1 MILFQ
6 KNRCKGSNDSH
17 ETTNEMRRT
26 IRDIFFTHQAQ
37 TTARPI
43 GLEVKKARGSYIIDK
58 DNKKYLDFVA
68 GVSACTLGH
77 SHPKVIRAVR
87 RQMRKYLH
95 VMVYGEFVQDEPVQ
109 LVKLLADHLPEQLSC
124 TYLTN
129 SGTEGIEGAL
139 KLAKRATGRQRI
151 ISANNAYHGNTQGA
165 MSVMGYEERK
175 RAYRP
180 LIPGTSFIQFNDV
193 RDLEQINEQTAAVIL
208 ETIQGGAGFIV
219 PTNDYMIAV
228 RERCDKVGALL
239 ILDEIQPGMG
249 RTGKLFAF
257 EHYNMI
263 PDIFVTGKGLGG
275 GFPVGAFCASKELMN
290 LLQDKPILGHIT
302 TFGGHPVIAAACHA
316 TLKTLLQS
324 NLITE
329 TLEKE
334 QYIREQLQH
343 RGIQEIRG
351 KGLMLALILR
361 TPEHAQQLVKIALER
376 GLLLFFLLFEKRA
389 VRVTPPLTIS
399 KKEIKKG
406 CDIILNILDE
416 IC

>member
-37 TTARPI
+37 TTAQPI

-165 MSVMGYEERK
+165 MSVMGYERRK

-180 LIPGTSFIQFNDV
+180 LIPGTSYIQFNDV

-219 PTNDYMIAV
+219 PTNDYMKAV

-316 TLKTLLQS
+316 TLRTLLQS
-324 NLITE
+324 NLIAE

-334 QYIREQLQH
+334 EYIREQLQH
-343 RGIQEIRG
+343 REIQEIRG
-351 KGLMLALILR
+351 KGLMLALILP

-376 GLLLFFLLFEKRA
+376 GLLLFFLLFENRA
-389 VRVTPPLTIS
+389 VRVTPPLTIT
-399 KKEIKKG
+399 KKELKKG
-406 CDIILNILDE
+406 CDIIINILDQ

>member
-1 MILFQ
+1 
-6 KNRCKGSNDSH
+6 
-17 ETTNEMRRT
+17 MRRT

-37 TTARPI
+37 TTAQPI

-87 RQMRKYLH
+87 RQMKKYLH
-95 VMVYGEFVQDEPVQ
+95 VMVYGEFVQDEPVK
-109 LVKLLADHLPEQLSC
+109 LVKLLADQLPEKLSC

-180 LIPGTSFIQFNDV
+180 LIPGTSYIQFNDV
-193 RDLEQINEQTAAVIL
+193 GDLEQINEQTAAVIL

-219 PTNDYMIAV
+219 PTNDYMKAV

-257 EHYNMI
+257 EHYDMI

-302 TFGGHPVIAAACHA
+302 TFGGHPVIAAACYA

-324 NLITE
+324 NLIAE

-343 RGIQEIRG
+343 RGIKEIRG
-351 KGLMLALILR
+351 KGLMLALILP
-361 TPEHAQQLVKIALER
+361 TPEHAQQMVKIALER

-399 KKEIKKG
+399 KKELKKG
-406 CDIILNILDE
+406 CDIIVNILDE

>member
-1 MILFQ
+1 MI
-6 KNRCKGSNDSH
+6 
-17 ETTNEMRRT
+17 RT
-26 IRDIFFTHQAQ
+26 ARDIFFAHQAQ
-37 TTARPI
+37 TTPKPI

-109 LVKLLADHLPEQLSC
+109 LVKLLADQLPEQLSC
-124 TYLTN
+124 IYLTN

-180 LIPGTSFIQFNDV
+180 LIPGTSYIQFNDI
-193 RDLEQINEQTAAVIL
+193 RDLEQINELTAAVIL

-219 PTNDYMIAV
+219 PTNDYMKAV
-228 RERCDKVGALL
+228 RDRCDKVGALL

-275 GFPVGAFCASKELMN
+275 GFPVGAFGASKKLMN

-324 NLITE
+324 NLIAE
-329 TLEKE
+329 TIEKE

-343 RGIQEIRG
+343 QGIKEIRG
-351 KGLMLALILR
+351 KGLMLALILP
-361 TPEHAQQLVKIALER
+361 TPELAQQLVKIALER

-399 KKEIKKG
+399 KKELKKG
-406 CDIILNILDE
+406 CDIIVNILDE

>member
-1 MILFQ
+1 
-6 KNRCKGSNDSH
+6 
-17 ETTNEMRRT
+17 MRHT
-26 IRDIFFTHQAQ
+26 IRHIFLAHQAQ
-37 TTARPI
+37 TTSKPI
-43 GLEVKKARGSYIIDK
+43 GLEVKKARGCYIIDK

-219 PTNDYMIAV
+219 PTNNYMKAV

-290 LLQDKPILGHIT
+290 LFQDKPILGHIT

-316 TLKTLLQS
+316 TLKILLQS

-376 GLLLFFLLFEKRA
+376 ELLLFFLLFEERA

>member
-1 MILFQ
+1 MI
-6 KNRCKGSNDSH
+6 
-17 ETTNEMRRT
+17 RT
-26 IRDIFFTHQAQ
+26 ARDIFFAHQAQ
-37 TTARPI
+37 TTPKPI

-109 LVKLLADHLPEQLSC
+109 LVKLLADQLPEQLSC
-124 TYLTN
+124 IYLTN

-180 LIPGTSFIQFNDV
+180 LIPGTSYIQFNDIG
-193 RDLEQINEQTAAVIL
+193 DLEQINEQTAAVIL

-219 PTNDYMIAV
+219 PTNDYMKAV

-263 PDIFVTGKGLGG
+263 PDIFVAGKGLGG
-275 GFPVGAFCASKELMN
+275 GFPVGAFGASKKLMN

-324 NLITE
+324 NLIAGTI
-329 TLEKE
+329 EKE

-343 RGIQEIRG
+343 QGIKEIRG
-351 KGLMLALILR
+351 KGLMLALILP
-361 TPEHAQQLVKIALER
+361 TQELAQQLVKIALER

-399 KKEIKKG
+399 KKELKKG
-406 CDIILNILDE
+406 CDIIVNILDE